1 MTKIIIWA
9 SGRAGSQRS
18 DLELGRDESWLLTK
32 SEHAAAHRRKV
43 KEEIRKEYERRGMRA
58 TRVDIV

>member
-1 MTKIIIWA
+1 
-9 SGRAGSQRS
+9 
-18 DLELGRDESWLLTK
+18 LELGRDESWLLTK